1 VLILGK
7 VERFEEKERDL
18 WRETEIAGRDLSG
31 KEIVHVVLLCK
42 NVLAISDKL
51 GKYVTEYESGL

>member
-1 VLILGK
+1 M
-7 VERFEEKERDL
+7 ERFEEKERDL

>member
-1 VLILGK
+1 LGK